1 MSSGSGG
8 GGKAASTREPSS
20 PPRTSAADPGDA
32 AATTAREGS
41 TGVPSAA
48 AAGGARSR
56 TPTSPAGGDTQSS
69 LSAAELEVI
78 EQRYMEVLRALSA
91 EPQLEPFRSEYE
103 KLHRLLLSSQDGEQ
117 RLLRQVRELRE
128 ELDTHHQQITT
139 AMQLSQEDEEA
150 IRTLRDEIEAAW
162 AKADA
167 AHEQEQ
173 RSRELLHTLRQ
184 QVSELDAM
192 VEKTAGLS
200 VGQEAYL
207 RDLLAVKKEREE
219 EAVLLHVAVG
229 RTEAEHRQVCAQ
241 LATAEQAHEA
251 AQHELEAQRRAYQQ
265 LLTSLE
271 VEQRERA
278 AKEASVRQYRDTTE
292 LCMRR
297 LDERGVEVERAIRE
311 EKRAAKESEG
321 TAQEIQ
327 AIARQLQERQERF
340 AVEAARLAA
349 AEREN
354 TLLSHELPQRQAA
367 LREQQE
373 ELKLVEKKLR
383 GLEKSARAQQ
393 AELSALV
400 EKRTTAAA
408 VVQERSNSVNATLAE
423 LAKEEKECAV
433 LEEALA
439 KAMQRKTNTMHTNT
453 VKTTASAKVE
463 GQRAIEVGKSR
474 RLNQQLELLR
484 TENEKMR
491 KAIYYAEKNHD
502 KQTKEAQQALL
513 NYHRTLDAIRTR
525 RSEAKAVEE
534 DIALHQKKL
543 KAQQELLS
551 TVTADRQK
559 TEKALRET
567 EAELLLLRN
576 RHASKHEEV
585 ESVKIELIQQEA
597 DMCQLHGLSRQLSKD
612 VANTEQRLRFLR
624 EDRQHAESRVEA
636 LRSEAQQLRHV
647 IAQYDLEARQQG
659 SRLAVIA
666 HERNTIA
673 AQLLLRSEELELVRE
688 KIRLADATRVSGAFK
703 YQRAMQQLAA
713 SRDSLIE
720 QRLRCRIALVRLRY
734 LDRLHTKEVQQEKL
748 LSQARARVRAL
759 ADELGMKHNVHCW
772 RSMESSAPHVL
783 DALAKVHLL
792 QEKLVCKRNEL
803 KAKTN
808 LVEQEERAY
817 VQLRQQLARLPGP
830 EAAEE
835 MALAAENVQQRKA
848 QLVGMTDSLAKAEEE
863 AEVLQVQVAQLHE
876 ALQDLKHRY
885 FQEKTKHRAL
895 RAEEQ
900 LVLRTWGAGG
910 AGDGAA
916 RRAGSRAVSSPGDGG
931 GAVVA
936 AGASAPSAQQRRSG
950 TGDGPASA
958 GGSDAADASHR
969 SASQTQRLD
978 HHTGGP
984 ALLSSSPEGLQ
995 AAASG
1000 SAGSSSGRMNTTHN
1014 ASVSARNGRRR
1025 APQEALLDALT
1036 AGPPRPN
1043 FPLQK
1048 PPHQRQFVGGGFSLT
1063 R

>member
-1 MSSGSGG
+1 MSSGSGS

-32 AATTAREGS
+32 AAATAREGS

-56 TPTSPAGGDTQSS
+56 SPTSPAGGDTQSS

-803 KAKTN
+803 KAKTD

-900 LVLRTWGAGG
+900 LVLRTWGAG
-910 AGDGAA
+910 DGAA
-916 RRAGSRAVSSPGDGG
+916 RRAGGRAVSSPGDGG

-1000 SAGSSSGRMNTTHN
+1000 TAGSSSGRMNTIHN